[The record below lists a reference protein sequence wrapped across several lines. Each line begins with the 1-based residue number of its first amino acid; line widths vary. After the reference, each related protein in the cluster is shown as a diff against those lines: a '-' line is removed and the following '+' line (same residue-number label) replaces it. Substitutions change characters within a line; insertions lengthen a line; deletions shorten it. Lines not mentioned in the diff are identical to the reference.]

1 MRIARVEIGGG
12 VRAAIVSADASSVR
26 PLPPDVSVLDLLGD
40 GRDAVAARA
49 GDELALESVRLLAP
63 VQPPSIRDFS
73 VFEQHIEG
81 VIRNGTR
88 PPRSRRRGTRRR
100 SATSQPGRP

>member
-49 GDELALESVRLLAP
+49 GDELALESVRLP
-63 VQPPSIRDFS
+63 
-73 VFEQHIEG
+73 
-81 VIRNGTR
+81 
-88 PPRSRRRGTRRR
+88 SRRCSRPR
-100 SATSQPGRP
+100 SATSACSSSTSRA